1 MKVRLRQGL
10 NPTGKYWWLNPEREY
25 EAEPV
30 NESDGMLRVDWPAGT
45 PHDLPRQWFEE
56 VRNAETNR

>member
-1 MKVRLRQGL
+1 
-10 NPTGKYWWLNPEREY
+10 LNPEREY